1 MLAEMGAHV
10 LSSDA
15 TAKQLM
21 QPGEEVYSE
30 IVRVF
35 GESVVTDDGMLD
47 RSALSVMAFR
57 DGRLAELEA
66 IVHPAVLQ
74 TESEWAAALPSHG
87 IGVVEAAIFFERL
100 LPPGTSRQQPG
111 VAAMDSVAGRV
122 HQRFDKVV
130 LVVCSEEKK
139 IERFVQRA
147 GGVDSVLARAD
158 AVQRLALQIP
168 DAVKE
173 PYCDF
178 VVRNDGTLSEL
189 QVQVEDL
196 WQQLKTK
203 M

>member
-1 MLAEMGAHV
+1 
-10 LSSDA
+10 
-15 TAKQLM
+15 
-21 QPGEEVYSE
+21 
-30 IVRVF
+30 
-35 GESVVTDDGMLD
+35 
-47 RSALSVMAFR
+47 
-57 DGRLAELEA
+57 
-66 IVHPAVLQ
+66 
-74 TESEWAAALPSHG
+74 
-87 IGVVEAAIFFERL
+87 
-100 LPPGTSRQQPG
+100 
-111 VAAMDSVAGRV
+111 
-122 HQRFDKVV
+122 
-130 LVVCSEEKK
+130 
-139 IERFVQRA
+139 VQRA